1 MAEMTQVEWRNHI
14 ARQKAK
20 RKQQIEDAKAAPEVK
35 EAEAPEVTEESVEP
49 TTDAKVEDAPVEVV
63 EEVVEEAATVAI
75 SAGQAPEVLAIKPE
89 VSPERAELDRISKV
103 INNNSSYGS
112 YGAVPN
118 KEDLGKRLEAAA
130 KENGFFPNK
139 LVTEAVAAKLATE
152 NEPRST
158 QPSEEQIMNN
168 LKTMDD
174 KKPDYNFI
182 FDRMGD
188 KEKTYKSIYNPSL
201 LKFEQEA
208 FDNHNLLQELDIDC
222 LYIRKTKYQG
232 LGLWEE
238 GGARGLQGSLLMI
251 TDAQG
256 NEKEFVI
263 AYRNRAVC
271 NGRHAL
277 IPINENDH
285 ILIGARRG
293 DEYVLALMR
302 LHDFNLKSPITD
314 GGTAKAT
321 CIAMSSNM
329 DGKDDDISVFTHAI
343 TDAEKAWCITENS
356 ELNETVE
363 RLFELGEQSLFTQDI
378 CKPIFVKNYCHYFIN
393 QIDYDDIDNDAKF
406 EATMQTFRADTKD
419 DGKSALANMYDKI
432 EEVFDEQ
439 IPKYR
444 GNRDVDLIC
453 TIAIKLT
460 KSTQTNEDILVA
472 YTRVYAYNLKT
483 NSSRGG
489 RIFYGAAKIKPD
501 DVFYYPGMPDKKYSY
516 EAMLEYVKRNNP
528 IRSDGTYKSKVS
540 GLRRL
545 K

>member
-1 MAEMTQVEWRNHI
+1 
-14 ARQKAK
+14 
-20 RKQQIEDAKAAPEVK
+20 
-35 EAEAPEVTEESVEP
+35 
-49 TTDAKVEDAPVEVV
+49 
-63 EEVVEEAATVAI
+63 
-75 SAGQAPEVLAIKPE
+75 
-89 VSPERAELDRISKV
+89 
-103 INNNSSYGS
+103 
-112 YGAVPN
+112 
-118 KEDLGKRLEAAA
+118 
-130 KENGFFPNK
+130 
-139 LVTEAVAAKLATE
+139 
-152 NEPRST
+152 
-158 QPSEEQIMNN
+158 MNN

-238 GGARGLQGSLLMI
+238 GGARGLQGSVLLI
-251 TDAQG
+251 TDAQC

-263 AYRNRAVC
+263 AYRNHAVC

-277 IPINENDH
+277 IPINDNDH

-302 LHDFNLKSPITD
+302 LQDFKPKSPIAD

-329 DGKDDDISVFTHAI
+329 DGKDDDISVFNHELTA
-343 TDAEKAWCITENS
+343 AEKAWFITENG
-356 ELNETVE
+356 ELNEAVE
-363 RLFELGEQSLFTQDI
+363 RLFEIGEQSLFTQDI

-393 QIDYDDIDNDAKF
+393 QIDYDDIDNDAGF
-406 EATMQTFRADTKD
+406 EATMQQFHDDTQEG
-419 DGKSALANMYDKI
+419 GKSALANMYDKI

-444 GNRDVDLIC
+444 GNRDIDLIC

-460 KSTQTNEDILVA
+460 KSTQTDEDILVA

-483 NSSRGG
+483 MSSRGG
-489 RIFYGAAKIKPD
+489 RIFYGAAKIKPED
-501 DVFYYPGMPDKKYSY
+501 MFYYPGVPYKKYSY
-516 EAMLEYVKRNNP
+516 DTIMEYVKRNNP
-528 IRSDGTYKSKVS
+528 PRLDGTIKSKVS

>member
-20 RKQQIEDAKAAPEVK
+20 RKQQIEEAKAAPEVK

-49 TTDAKVEDAPVEVV
+49 TTDTKVEDAPIEVV

-89 VSPERAELDRISKV
+89 VSPERAELNRVVKV
-103 INNNSSYGS
+103 INNNSSYGA

-118 KEDLGKRLEAAA
+118 KEDLGKQLEAAA

-139 LVTEAVAAKLATE
+139 LVTEAVAAKLADE
-152 NEPRST
+152 NEPQPT

-329 DGKDDDISVFTHAI
+329 DGKDDDISVFNQEL
-343 TDAEKAWCITENS
+343 TDAEKSWFITENN
-356 ELNETVE
+356 ELSETVE
-363 RLFELGEQSLFTQDI
+363 RLFEIGEQSLFTQDI

-393 QIDYDDIDNDAKF
+393 QIDYGDIDNDAKF
-406 EATMQTFRADTKD
+406 EATMQSFRDDTKD
-419 DGKSALANMYDKI
+419 GGKSALANMYDKI

-444 GNRDVDLIC
+444 GNRDIDLIC

-460 KSTQTNEDILVA
+460 KSTQTDEDILVA

-501 DVFYYPGMPDKKYSY
+501 DMFYYPGMSDKKYSY
-516 EAMLEYVKRNNP
+516 DAMLEYVKRNNP
-528 IRSDGTYKSKVS
+528 IMSDGTYKSKVS

>member
-1 MAEMTQVEWRNHI
+1 MAQMTQVEWRNHI

-20 RKQQIEDAKAAPEVK
+20 SKQQIKEAKTAPEVK

-49 TTDAKVEDAPVEVV
+49 TIDAKVEDAPVEIV
-63 EEVVEEAATVAI
+63 EEVAEEAVTVAL
-75 SAGQAPEVLAIKPE
+75 SSEPAPEVPTTKLAI
-89 VSPERAELDRISKV
+89 SPERAEINRISKV
-103 INNNSSYGS
+103 INNNSSYGA
-112 YGAVPN
+112 YP
-118 KEDLGKRLEAAA
+118 KEEDLSKRLEAAA
-130 KENGFFPNK
+130 KETGFFPNK

-152 NEPRST
+152 NEPQST
-158 QPSEEQIMNN
+158 QPSEEQIINN
-168 LKTMDD
+168 LKTMDN
-174 KKPDYNFI
+174 KKPDYDFI

-188 KEKTYKSIYNPSL
+188 KEKIYKSIYNPSL

-222 LYIRKTKYQG
+222 LYIRKTKYQS

-238 GGARGLQGSLLMI
+238 GGARGLQGSLLVV
-251 TDAQG
+251 TDAQCL
-256 NEKEFVI
+256 EKEFVI
-263 AYRNRAVC
+263 AYRNHAVC

-302 LHDFNLKSPITD
+302 LHNFSFKTPIAD

-329 DGKDDDISVFTHAI
+329 DGKDDDITVFTHAL

-356 ELNETVE
+356 ELSENVE
-363 RLFELGEQSLFTQDI
+363 RLFEIGEQSLFTQDI
-378 CKPIFVKNYCHYFIN
+378 CRPIFVKNYCHYFIN
-393 QIDYDDIDNDAKF
+393 QFDYEDIDNDGAF
-406 EATMQTFRADTKD
+406 EATMQQFHDDTKD
-419 DGKSALANMYDKI
+419 GGKSALANMYDKI

-444 GNRDVDLIC
+444 SNRDIDLIC

-460 KSTQTNEDILVA
+460 KSTQTDEDILVA
-472 YTRVYAYNLKT
+472 YTRVYAFDLKT
-483 NSSRGG
+483 MSSRGG

-501 DVFYYPGMPDKKYSY
+501 DMFYYPEIPYKKYSY
-516 EAMLEYVKRNNP
+516 DAMLEYVKKNNP
-528 IRSDGTYKSKVS
+528 PKSDGTYKSKVS

>member
-20 RKQQIEDAKAAPEVK
+20 RKQQIEEAKAAPEVK
-35 EAEAPEVTEESVEP
+35 EAEAPEVTEDAVEP
-49 TTDAKVEDAPVEVV
+49 TTDAKMEDAPVEVL
-63 EEVVEEAATVAI
+63 EVVEEVTEATPVE
-75 SAGQAPEVLAIKPE
+75 QAPEAPATAPE
-89 VSPERAELDRISKV
+89 VEIGEGDHDNLLKV
-103 INNNSSYGS
+103 VDSVGM
-112 YGAVPN
+112 VP
-118 KEDLGKRLEAAA
+118 A
-130 KENGFFPNK
+130 K
-139 LVTEAVAAKLATE
+139 LVTEAIAAKLAAE
-152 NEPRST
+152 KESQPT

-168 LKTMDD
+168 LKTMGD

-238 GGARGLQGSLLMI
+238 GGARGLQGSVLMI

-302 LHDFNLKSPITD
+302 LHDLTFKSPIAD

-343 TDAEKAWCITENS
+343 TDAEKAWYITENG
-356 ELNETVE
+356 ELSETVE
-363 RLFELGEQSLFTQDI
+363 RLFEIGEQSLFTQDI

-393 QIDYDDIDNDAKF
+393 QIDYGDIDNDAGF
-406 EATMQTFRADTKD
+406 EATMQTFRADPED

-444 GNRDVDLIC
+444 GNRDIDLIC

-460 KSTQTNEDILVA
+460 KSTQTDEDILVA

-501 DVFYYPGMPDKKYSY
+501 DMFYYPGMPDKKYSY
-516 EAMLEYVKRNNP
+516 AAMLEYVKRNNP
-528 IRSDGTYKSKVS
+528 IMSDGTYKSKVS

>member
-20 RKQQIEDAKAAPEVK
+20 REQQIEEAKAAPEVK

-63 EEVVEEAATVAI
+63 EKVAEEVTEATPVE
-75 SAGQAPEVLAIKPE
+75 QAPEAPATAPE
-89 VSPERAELDRISKV
+89 VEIGEGNHDQLLKVEDSDGMIPSELVRK
-103 INNNSSYGS
+103 
-112 YGAVPN
+112 AV
-118 KEDLGKRLEAAA
+118 E
-130 KENGFFPNK
+130 
-139 LVTEAVAAKLATE
+139 AKLAAE
-152 NEPRST
+152 NESQPT

-168 LKTMDD
+168 LKTMGD

-238 GGARGLQGSLLMI
+238 GGARGLQGSVLMI

-302 LHDFNLKSPITD
+302 LHDLTFKSPIAD

-356 ELNETVE
+356 ELSETVE
-363 RLFELGEQSLFTQDI
+363 RLFEIGEQSLFTQDI

-393 QIDYDDIDNDAKF
+393 QIDYGDIDNDAGF
-406 EATMQTFRADTKD
+406 EATMQTFRADPED

-444 GNRDVDLIC
+444 GNRDIDLIC

-460 KSTQTNEDILVA
+460 KSTQTDEDILVA

-501 DVFYYPGMPDKKYSY
+501 DMFYYPGMPDKKYSY
-516 EAMLEYVKRNNP
+516 AAMLEYVKRNNP
-528 IRSDGTYKSKVS
+528 IMSDGTYKSKVS

>member
-20 RKQQIEDAKAAPEVK
+20 RKQQIEEAKAAPEVK
-35 EAEAPEVTEESVEP
+35 EAEAPEVTEDAVEP
-49 TTDAKVEDAPVEVV
+49 TTDAKMEDAPVEVV
-63 EEVVEEAATVAI
+63 EEVVEEAVTVAI
-75 SAGQAPEVLAIKPE
+75 AGKPAPEVPTAELAIKPE
-89 VSPERAELDRISKV
+89 
-103 INNNSSYGS
+103 
-112 YGAVPN
+112 
-118 KEDLGKRLEAAA
+118 KEDLGKQLEAAA

-139 LVTEAVAAKLATE
+139 LVTEAVAATLAA
-152 NEPRST
+152 NESQPT

-168 LKTMDD
+168 LKTMGD

-343 TDAEKAWCITENS
+343 TDAEKAWYITENG
-356 ELNETVE
+356 ELSETVE
-363 RLFELGEQSLFTQDI
+363 RLFEIGEQSLFTQDI

-393 QIDYDDIDNDAKF
+393 QIDYGDIDNDAGF
-406 EATMQTFRADTKD
+406 EATMQTFRADPED

-444 GNRDVDLIC
+444 GNRDIDLIC

-460 KSTQTNEDILVA
+460 KSTQTDEDILVA

-501 DVFYYPGMPDKKYSY
+501 DMFYYPGMPDKKYSY
-516 EAMLEYVKRNNP
+516 AAMLEYVKRNNP
-528 IRSDGTYKSKVS
+528 IMSDGTYKSKVS